1 MIYLDYNATTPVD
14 ERVLEAMLPYFRQK
28 FGNAASN
35 THAFGWAAAEAVAIA
50 REQVAALIG
59 ASESEIIFTSGATES
74 INLAMKGIAEA
85 YAHKGNHIIVVKT
98 EHKAVLDTATRLEFM
113 GINFTYLK
121 VNAEGLVD
129 LAELERMIT
138 PSTILVC
145 VMLANNE
152 TGVIQPI
159 AEIAEI
165 VHEKGSIM
173 MSDCVQALG
182 KIKVKVDNLGID
194 LMPMSGHKMYAP
206 KGVGA
211 LFVRR
216 RNPRVRL
223 IAQIEGGGHEKGLRS
238 GTLNVP
244 SIVGMGRAAQIC
256 DEKPY
261 EEGERVRFLRDL
273 LENAIQKMTKV
284 RINGSLLHRLPNV
297 SNISFENYK
306 SEEILPKI
314 RELAVS
320 AGSACTSALMSPSH
334 VLMAMGLSE
343 KEAYSSLRFSLGRFT
358 TEKEIHLAIEILN
371 KVFQAGFG

>member
-74 INLAMKGIAEA
+74 INLAMKGVAEA
-85 YAHKGNHIIVVKT
+85 YAHKGNHIIIVKT
-98 EHKAVLDTATRLEFM
+98 EHKAVLDTATRLEFV
-113 GINFTYLK
+113 GINFTYLN
-121 VNAEGLVD
+121 VNADGLID
-129 LAELERMIT
+129 LGELERMIT

-159 AEIAEI
+159 AEISDI
-165 VHEKGSIM
+165 VHHKGSIM

-182 KIKVKVDNLGID
+182 KLKVRVDNLGID

-206 KGVGA
+206 KGIGA

-216 RNPRVRL
+216 KSPRVRL
-223 IAQIEGGGHEKGLRS
+223 VAQIDGGGHEKGLRS

-244 SIVGMGRAAQIC
+244 AIVGMGKAAQIC
-256 DEKPY
+256 EANPSDEVEKL
-261 EEGERVRFLRDL
+261 RKLRDL
-273 LENAIQKMTKV
+273 LEYSIQKMAKV
-284 RINGSLLHRLPNV
+284 RINGSILHRLPNV
-297 SNISFENYK
+297 SNISFEDYR
-306 SEEILPKI
+306 SEDILPKI

-320 AGSACTSALMSPSH
+320 SGSACTSALMSPSH

-343 KEAYSSLRFSLGRFT
+343 KETYSSLRFSLGRFT
-358 TEKEIHLAIEILN
+358 TEKEIHLAIETL
-371 KVFQAGFG
+371 KMALMQ

>member
-74 INLAMKGIAEA
+74 INLAMKGVAEA
-85 YAHKGNHIIVVKT
+85 YTQKGNHIIIVKT
-98 EHKAVLDTATRLEFM
+98 EHKAVLDTATRLEFQ
-113 GINFTYLK
+113 GIQFTYLN

-159 AEIAEI
+159 AEISEI
-165 VHEKGSIM
+165 VHEKGSIV

-182 KIKVKVDNLGID
+182 KIRVKVDELGID

-244 SIVGMGRAAQIC
+244 GIVGMGKAAQIC

-261 EEGERVRFLRDL
+261 EEGEKLRILRDL
-273 LENAIQKMTKV
+273 LENAIQKMTNV

-306 SEEILPKI
+306 SEDILPKI
-314 RELAVS
+314 RDLAVS
-320 AGSACTSALMSPSH
+320 SGSACTSALMSPSH
-334 VLMAMGLSE
+334 VLLAMGLSE
-343 KEAYSSLRFSLGRFT
+343 KAAYSSLRFSLGRFT
-358 TEKEIHLAIEILN
+358 TEKEIHLAIESLK
-371 KVFQAGFG
+371 KVFY